1 MLEASEW
8 RHGTYSLTPLHP
20 YNNPMKTI
28 RCKFAIS
35 FLMLVLLVVSSVAV
49 QAQKRSDKD
58 FTKAEEAFQKQ
69 DYLQSIT
76 LFGKVISR
84 YPDHVAAY
92 RRRAEAFME
101 LKDYNSAVADYTK
114 AIEIAPNDADL
125 YAGRAAAHRLMGN
138 LQAALQDL
146 DAALLLDKKEK
157 KNEKLLNYRAEL
169 NVQLKNYPQALIDY
183 QLLADLQPNEGR
195 YIQLRREVLSKVSE
209 EDLAGMIELGVL
221 NMASSGI
228 GGLPTPTADD
238 QKTAEV
244 RKFITE
250 NKFATLEDGRRYY
263 YQLSARNDFPV
274 GKKTVLLSLLR
285 EKILTDVYGEHPYME
300 DIEAMKRLVET
311 ENWINPEGKKRYF
324 QLINDSRYW
333 FTGGVQRGDTYYFY
347 KVMKGRYSSKYKMQM
362 FAVVNNAS
370 NLVLNS
376 EVVIAED
383 STGTRTI
390 EIPVAENKGYMWVTS
405 KTDKLRGI
413 TNTTNSNLEFEA
425 TGNIARFNSS
435 AKNIIPPQQYDKFIK
450 PNGAELNDAIKAT
463 LNYLILE
470 YPKMFVLR

>member
-1 MLEASEW
+1 
-8 RHGTYSLTPLHP
+8 
-20 YNNPMKTI
+20 MKTI
-28 RCKFAIS
+28 HHKFVIS
-35 FLMLVLLVVSSVAV
+35 FTMLLLLISSSVAV
-49 QAQKRSDKD
+49 YAQKRSDKD
-58 FTKAEEAFQKQ
+58 FAKAEEAFQKQ
-69 DYLQSIT
+69 DYTQAIT
-76 LFGKVISR
+76 LLGKVISR
-84 YPDHVAAY
+84 YPDHLGAY
-92 RRRAEAFME
+92 QKRAEAFTE

-114 AIEIAPNDADL
+114 AIEINPNDADL
-125 YAGRAAAHRLMGN
+125 YAGRAAVYRLMGN
-138 LQAALQDL
+138 LQAAIQDL

-157 KNEKLLNYRAEL
+157 KNEKLLNHRAEM
-169 NVQLKNYPQALIDY
+169 NMQLKNYPQALIDY
-183 QLLADLQPNEGR
+183 QQLADLQPNESR
-195 YIQLRREVLSKVSE
+195 YLQMRREALAKVSE
-209 EDLAGMIELGVL
+209 EDLAGMIELGTL
-221 NMASSGI
+221 NVASSGM

-238 QKTAEV
+238 QKTTEV

-250 NKFATLEDGRRYY
+250 TKFATVEDGRRYY
-263 YQLSARNDFPV
+263 YQLSARNDFPT

-370 NLVLNS
+370 NLVMNS
-376 EVVIAED
+376 EVVVTED

-390 EIPVAENKGYMWVTS
+390 EIPAAENKGYMWVTS

-413 TNTTNSNLEFEA
+413 TKASDSNLEFEA
-425 TGNIARFNSS
+425 TGNISRFNSS
-435 AKNIIPPQQYDKFIK
+435 AKTIVPPRQFEQFTK
-450 PNGAELNDAIKAT
+450 PNGTDLNDAIKAT

>member
-1 MLEASEW
+1 
-8 RHGTYSLTPLHP
+8 
-20 YNNPMKTI
+20 MKTI
-28 RCKFAIS
+28 CHQFVVTL
-35 FLMLVLLVVSSVAV
+35 LMLALSMHIPAVVD
-49 QAQKRSDKD
+49 AQKRTDKD
-58 FTKAEEAFQKQ
+58 FNKAEEAFQKQ
-69 DYLQSIT
+69 DYVQAIT

-92 RRRAEAFME
+92 QKRAEAFAE

-114 AIEIAPNDADL
+114 AIEINPNNPDL
-125 YAGRAAAHRLMGN
+125 YAGRAAAYRALGN

-146 DAALLLDKKEK
+146 DAALLLDKKEQ

-169 NVQLKNYPQALIDY
+169 NMQQKNYAQALMDY
-183 QLLADLQPNEGR
+183 QELANLNPNDGR
-195 YIQLRREVLSKVSE
+195 YMQLRRETLAKVSE

-221 NMASSGI
+221 NLASSGLS
-228 GGLPTPTADD
+228 GLPTPTADD
-238 QKTAEV
+238 QKTIEV
-244 RKFITE
+244 RKFIAET
-250 NKFATLEDGRRYY
+250 KFATVEEGRKYY
-263 YQLSARNDFPV
+263 TLLAARNDFPV

-285 EKILTDVYGEHPYME
+285 EKILTDVFGEHPYME

-333 FTGGVQRGDTYYFY
+333 FTGGLQRGDTYYFY
-347 KVMKGRYSSKYKMQM
+347 KVMKGRYSSKYKMQV

-376 EVVIAED
+376 EVAVTED
-383 STGTRTI
+383 STGTRII
-390 EIPVAENKGYMWVTS
+390 EIPAAENKGYMWVTS
-405 KTDKLRGI
+405 KTDKLRGV
-413 TNTTNSNLEFEA
+413 TNMNNSHLTFEA
-425 TGNIARFNSS
+425 IGNIARFNSS
-435 AKNIIPPQQYDKFIK
+435 AKSVVTPQQFDKFIK

-470 YPKMFVLR
+470 YSKMFVLR